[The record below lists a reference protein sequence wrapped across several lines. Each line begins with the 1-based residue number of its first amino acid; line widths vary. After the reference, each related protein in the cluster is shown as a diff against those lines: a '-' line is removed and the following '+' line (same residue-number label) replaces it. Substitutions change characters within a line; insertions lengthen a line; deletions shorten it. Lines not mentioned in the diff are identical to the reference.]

1 MRQILTL
8 AIDDEP
14 LALKLLVDYIAK
26 TPFLKL
32 VGEFDN
38 PVDALGYLNE
48 EAVDLVFLDI
58 QMPDLTGIEF
68 ARALEKPPKLIFTTA
83 FDKYAIEGYKLNAVD
98 YLLKPFNYQEFLTAT
113 QKAVKQIELEQSVN
127 KSAEKQDDFLFL
139 KSEYSLLR
147 VNFDQIIYIEG
158 LKDYLKVY
166 TENEKKPILSLLT
179 LKSLMEK
186 LPEGKFMRV
195 HRSYIVNLDK
205 IKTIQRGRIVF
216 GDRYIPVGE
225 QYKNQ
230 FNEYVQK
237 NFL

>member
-48 EAVDLVFLDI
+48 QAVDLVYLDI

-98 YLLKPFNYQEFLTAT
+98 YLLKPFNYQEFLSAT
-113 QKAVKQIELEQSVN
+113 QKAFKQIELEQSAN
-127 KSAEKQDDFLFL
+127 KPAEKQDDFLFL

-195 HRSYIVNLDK
+195 HRSYIVNLNK

-225 QYKNQ
+225 QYKSQ